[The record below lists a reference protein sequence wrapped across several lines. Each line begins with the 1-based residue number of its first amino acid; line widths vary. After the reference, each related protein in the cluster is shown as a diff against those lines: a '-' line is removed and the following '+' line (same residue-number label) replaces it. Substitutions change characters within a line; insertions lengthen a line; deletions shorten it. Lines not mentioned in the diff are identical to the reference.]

1 MCETFIIA
9 DTLQIFAYSPFL
21 KLKQTIRNILHTLL
35 LDLKCFAAVNEI
47 KALTQFS
54 KWPPACVIMRLAGK
68 LKPGVTQKHVSGNST
83 DAPLE
88 ELHLFYHL
96 SFFVMCFLANHQ
108 LLIAL
113 ASIDINLIQNFLI
126 QNNIIRNSHLCVPNK
141 KEHYT
146 GL

>member
-35 LDLKCFAAVNEI
+35 LDLKSFAAVNEI

-68 LKPGVTQKHVSGNST
+68 LKPGVTQKHVRGNST

-88 ELHLFYHL
+88 ELHLFL
-96 SFFVMCFLANHQ
+96 SYVLLCHVLSGKSSAANCF
-108 LLIAL
+108 
-113 ASIDINLIQNFLI
+113 
-126 QNNIIRNSHLCVPNK
+126 
-141 KEHYT
+141 
-146 GL
+146 GLYRHKPYSEFPYSE